1 MQDEKAGRKIVMFI
15 SSQRRGASPLADS
28 YVYGRLTEDAGRSL
42 YLTIGGVIG
51 ALARKN
57 LIPSV
62 SEAKKLPIHILD
74 ESASET
80 HKCTA
85 FDCFGYEC
93 SDKNQVYILAS
104 GVWYEVFPD
113 FIGRI
118 NATVKKIGKPTL
130 TLPAWNQRDS
140 EAEYKARCALDGN
153 FLNCDRRILHYGGAQ
168 SKLNSVICYTRKAK
182 LCFSPKFLRNPPA

>member
-57 LIPSV
+57 LTPSV

-85 FDCFGYEC
+85 FDCFVMSVRIRTRSTSWHQAFGMRF
-93 SDKNQVYILAS
+93 SPTSS
-104 GVWYEVFPD
+104 GV
-113 FIGRI
+113 
-118 NATVKKIGKPTL
+118 L
-130 TLPAWNQRDS
+130 TPRLRRLGNQ
-140 EAEYKARCALDGN
+140 
-153 FLNCDRRILHYGGAQ
+153 
-168 SKLNSVICYTRKAK
+168 
-182 LCFSPKFLRNPPA
+182 P